1 MGIFPVEF
9 PTTTAGCFES
19 FRLLHYLAFIKGG
32 IRFELYAMSIV
43 LIKPKL
49 LTNLRMKIQ
58 TGRGTISLITLIA
71 IWSVSALTSLPG
83 LAVSPILGDLTKIF
97 PEATDLDIQM
107 LTSLP
112 SLLII
117 PFILLGGKLTE
128 KVDFVRILKIG
139 LWLFAVSGM
148 LYLVSNKMW
157 QLIVVSAL
165 LGIGAG
171 LIIPL
176 STGLVS
182 RYFTGTYRV
191 KQFGFSSAITNFT
204 LVIAT
209 AVTGYL
215 AEVSWHLPF
224 LVYLLPLISI
234 LLIGRLKKDRP
245 EVASADSASSKE
257 ERAVIDTGGSKYGI
271 HVKHLIELMFFYGV
285 TTYIVLAVIF
295 NLPFLMEKHHFSSG
309 NSGLMISLFFLA
321 IMAPG
326 FCLDKIAAT
335 LKERTKAYSLLFMA
349 LGLLLIWIAPLEWLI
364 IPGCLFVGLGY
375 GVIQPMLYDKTTHTA
390 LPEKATLALAF
401 VMMMNY
407 LAILLYPFI
416 VDFFQWIF
424 HTQSQEFPFIFNLLI
439 TVVTL
444 FWAYRRRHTFLFN
457 DQLK

>member
-1 MGIFPVEF
+1 
-9 PTTTAGCFES
+9 
-19 FRLLHYLAFIKGG
+19 
-32 IRFELYAMSIV
+32 
-43 LIKPKL
+43 
-49 LTNLRMKIQ
+49 MKIQ
-58 TGRGTISLITLIA
+58 TGRGTIPLITLIA
-71 IWSVSALTSLPG
+71 IWSISALTSLPG

-97 PEATDLDIQM
+97 PKATDLDIQM

-139 LWLFAVSGM
+139 LWLFAASGI
-148 LYLVSNKMW
+148 LYLISNKMW

-165 LGIGAG
+165 LGIGSG

-176 STGLVS
+176 STGLIS
-182 RYFTGTYRV
+182 KYFVGTYRV
-191 KQFGFSSAITNFT
+191 KQFGLSSAITNFT

-234 LLIGRLKKDRP
+234 LLVGHLKESRSDAAVKP
-245 EVASADSASSKE
+245 SSQSTAPSGQTA
-257 ERAVIDTGGSKYGI
+257 AVDTGGSKYGI
-271 HVKHLIELMFFYGV
+271 HIKHLLQIMLLYGV
-285 TTYIVLAVIF
+285 TTFIVLAVIF
-295 NLPFLMEKHHFSSG
+295 NLSFLMEKHHFSSG

-326 FCLDKIAAT
+326 FCLDKIVDE
-335 LKERTKAYSLLFMA
+335 LKERTKAYSLLSMA
-349 LGLLLIWIAPLEWLI
+349 VGLALIWIAPIEWLI
-364 IPGCLFVGLGY
+364 IPGCILVGLGY
-375 GVIQPMLYDKTTHTA
+375 GIIQPMLYDKTTHTA
-390 LPEKATLALAF
+390 LPQKATMALAF

-416 VDFFQWIF
+416 IDFLQNLF
-424 HTQSQEFPFIFNLLI
+424 HTQSQEFPFVFNLLI
-439 TVVTL
+439 TIVTF
-444 FWAYRRRHTFLFN
+444 FWAYLRRDTFLFN

>member
-1 MGIFPVEF
+1 M
-9 PTTTAGCFES
+9 
-19 FRLLHYLAFIKGG
+19 RIK
-32 IRFELYAMSIV
+32 
-43 LIKPKL
+43 
-49 LTNLRMKIQ
+49 
-58 TGRGTISLITLIA
+58 TGRGTIPLVTLIA

-83 LAVSPILGDLTKIF
+83 LAVSPVLGDLTKIF
-97 PEATDLDIQM
+97 PKATDLDIQM

-128 KVDFVRILKIG
+128 KVDYVRVLKVG
-139 LWLFAVSGM
+139 LWLFAASGI
-148 LYLVSNKMW
+148 LYLISNRMW

-165 LGIGAG
+165 LGIGSG

-182 RYFTGTYRV
+182 KYFVGTYRV
-191 KQFGFSSAITNFT
+191 KQFGLSSAITNFT

-224 LVYLLPLISI
+224 LVYLLPLVSI
-234 LLIGRLKKDRP
+234 LLVGHLKEDRSG
-245 EVASADSASSKE
+245 EVAFTASSSSAAATTATETSPTEDSKAA
-257 ERAVIDTGGSKYGI
+257 RQSAIDIGGSKYGI
-271 HVKHLIELMFFYGV
+271 HIKHLIELMLFYGV
-285 TTYIVLAVIF
+285 ITYIVVVVIF

-321 IMAPG
+321 ITAPG
-326 FCLDKIAAT
+326 FCLDKIVG
-335 LKERTKAYSLLFMA
+335 LFKERTKTYSLLSIA
-349 LGLLLIWIAPLEWLI
+349 LGLLLIWIAPIEWLI
-364 IPGCLFVGLGY
+364 IPGCILVGLGY
-375 GVIQPMLYDKTTHTA
+375 GIIQPMLYDKTTQTA
-390 LPEKATLALAF
+390 LPQKTTLALAF

-416 VDFFQWIF
+416 VDFFQWVF
-424 HTQSQEFPFIFNLLI
+424 HTQSQEFPFILNLLI
-439 TVVTL
+439 TIVTL

>member
-1 MGIFPVEF
+1 
-9 PTTTAGCFES
+9 
-19 FRLLHYLAFIKGG
+19 
-32 IRFELYAMSIV
+32 
-43 LIKPKL
+43 
-49 LTNLRMKIQ
+49 MKIQ
-58 TGRGTISLITLIA
+58 TGRGTIPLITLIA
-71 IWSVSALTSLPG
+71 IWSISALTSLPG

-97 PEATDLDIQM
+97 PKATDLDIQM

-112 SLLII
+112 SLLISR
-117 PFILLGGKLTE
+117 FILLGGKLTE

-139 LWLFAVSGM
+139 LWLFAASGI
-148 LYLVSNKMW
+148 LYLISNKMW

-165 LGIGAG
+165 LGIGSG

-176 STGLVS
+176 STGLIS
-182 RYFTGTYRV
+182 KYFVGTYRV
-191 KQFGFSSAITNFT
+191 KQFGLSSAITNFT

-234 LLIGRLKKDRP
+234 LLVGHLKESRSDTAVEP
-245 EVASADSASSKE
+245 SSKSPPPSE
-257 ERAVIDTGGSKYGI
+257 QTAAADTGGSKYGI
-271 HVKHLIELMFFYGV
+271 HIRHLLQIMLFYGV
-285 TTYIVLAVIF
+285 TTFIVLAVIF
-295 NLPFLMEKHHFSSG
+295 NLSFLMEKHHFSSG

-326 FCLDKIAAT
+326 FCLDKIVDE
-335 LKERTKAYSLLFMA
+335 LKERTKAYSLLSMA
-349 LGLLLIWIAPLEWLI
+349 VGLALIWIAPIEWLI
-364 IPGCLFVGLGY
+364 IPGCILVGLGY

-390 LPEKATLALAF
+390 LPQKATMALAF

-416 VDFFQWIF
+416 IDFLQNLF
-424 HTQSQEFPFIFNLLI
+424 HTQSQEFPFVFNLLI
-439 TVVTL
+439 TIVTF
-444 FWAYRRRHTFLFN
+444 FWAYLRRDTFLFN

>member
-1 MGIFPVEF
+1 
-9 PTTTAGCFES
+9 
-19 FRLLHYLAFIKGG
+19 
-32 IRFELYAMSIV
+32 
-43 LIKPKL
+43 
-49 LTNLRMKIQ
+49 MKIQ
-58 TGRGTISLITLIA
+58 TGRGTIPLITLIA
-71 IWSVSALTSLPG
+71 IWSISALTSLPG

-97 PEATDLDIQM
+97 PKATDLDIQM

-139 LWLFAVSGM
+139 LWLFAASGI
-148 LYLVSNKMW
+148 LYLISNKMW

-165 LGIGAG
+165 LGIGSG

-176 STGLVS
+176 STGLIS
-182 RYFTGTYRV
+182 KYFVGTYRV
-191 KQFGFSSAITNFT
+191 KQFGLSSAITNFT

-234 LLIGRLKKDRP
+234 LLVGHLKESRSDAAVKP
-245 EVASADSASSKE
+245 SSQSTAPSGQTA
-257 ERAVIDTGGSKYGI
+257 AVDTGGSEYGI
-271 HVKHLIELMFFYGV
+271 HIKHLLQIMLFYGV
-285 TTYIVLAVIF
+285 TTFIVLAVIF
-295 NLPFLMEKHHFSSG
+295 NLSFLMEKHHFSSG

-326 FCLDKIAAT
+326 FCLDKIVDE
-335 LKERTKAYSLLFMA
+335 LKERTKAYRLLSMA
-349 LGLLLIWIAPLEWLI
+349 VGLALIWIAPIEWLI
-364 IPGCLFVGLGY
+364 IPGCILVGLGY
-375 GVIQPMLYDKTTHTA
+375 GIIQPMLYDKTTHTA
-390 LPEKATLALAF
+390 LPQKATMALAF

-416 VDFFQWIF
+416 IDFLQNLF
-424 HTQSQEFPFIFNLLI
+424 HTQSQEFPFVFNLLI
-439 TVVTL
+439 TIVTF
-444 FWAYRRRHTFLFN
+444 FWAYLRRDTFLFN

>member
-1 MGIFPVEF
+1 
-9 PTTTAGCFES
+9 
-19 FRLLHYLAFIKGG
+19 
-32 IRFELYAMSIV
+32 
-43 LIKPKL
+43 
-49 LTNLRMKIQ
+49 MKIQ
-58 TGRGTISLITLIA
+58 TGRGTIPLITLIA
-71 IWSVSALTSLPG
+71 IWSISALTSLPG

-97 PEATDLDIQM
+97 PKATDLDIQM

-139 LWLFAVSGM
+139 LWLFAASGI
-148 LYLVSNKMW
+148 LYLISNKMW

-165 LGIGAG
+165 LGIGSG

-176 STGLVS
+176 STGLIS
-182 RYFTGTYRV
+182 KYFVGTYRV
-191 KQFGFSSAITNFT
+191 KQFGLSSAITNFT

-234 LLIGRLKKDRP
+234 LLVGHLKESRSDAAVKP
-245 EVASADSASSKE
+245 SSQSTAPSGQTA
-257 ERAVIDTGGSKYGI
+257 AVDTGGSKYGI
-271 HVKHLIELMFFYGV
+271 HIKHLLQIMLFYGV
-285 TTYIVLAVIF
+285 TTFIVLAVIF
-295 NLPFLMEKHHFSSG
+295 NLSFLMEKHHFSSG

-326 FCLDKIAAT
+326 FCLDKIVDE

-375 GVIQPMLYDKTTHTA
+375 GIIQPMLYDKTTHTA
-390 LPEKATLALAF
+390 LPQKATMALAF

-416 VDFFQWIF
+416 IDFLQNLF
-424 HTQSQEFPFIFNLLI
+424 HTQSQEFPFVFNLLI
-439 TVVTL
+439 TIVTF
-444 FWAYRRRHTFLFN
+444 FWAYLRRDTFLFN

>member
-1 MGIFPVEF
+1 
-9 PTTTAGCFES
+9 
-19 FRLLHYLAFIKGG
+19 
-32 IRFELYAMSIV
+32 
-43 LIKPKL
+43 
-49 LTNLRMKIQ
+49 MKIQ
-58 TGRGTISLITLIA
+58 TGRGTIPLITLIA
-71 IWSVSALTSLPG
+71 IWSISALTSLPG

-97 PEATDLDIQM
+97 PKATDLDIQM

-128 KVDFVRILKIG
+128 KVDYVRVLKVG
-139 LWLFAVSGM
+139 LWLFAASGI
-148 LYLVSNKMW
+148 LYLISNRMW

-182 RYFTGTYRV
+182 RYFVGTYRV
-191 KQFGFSSAITNFT
+191 KQFGLSSAITNFT

-224 LVYLLPLISI
+224 LVYLLPLVSI
-234 LLIGRLKKDRP
+234 LLVGHLKEDRSG
-245 EVASADSASSKE
+245 EVVFTASSSPTSSTASATSTANVATANVATAMTVNTTETNSTEDDEAAQQSA
-257 ERAVIDTGGSKYGI
+257 IDIGGSKYGI
-271 HVKHLIELMFFYGV
+271 HIKHLIELMLFYGV
-285 TTYIVLAVIF
+285 ITYIVIVVIF

-321 IMAPG
+321 ITAPG
-326 FCLDKIAAT
+326 FCLDKIVGL
-335 LKERTKAYSLLFMA
+335 LKERTKAYSLLSIA
-349 LGLLLIWIAPLEWLI
+349 LGLLLIWIAPIEWLI
-364 IPGCLFVGLGY
+364 IPGCILVGLGY
-375 GVIQPMLYDKTTHTA
+375 GIIQPMLYDKTTQTA
-390 LPEKATLALAF
+390 LPQKATLALAF

-416 VDFFQWIF
+416 VDFFQWVF